1 MKRKKSKLTDQSF
14 FTPWLFQISFSL
26 CLNWLTTQLTTKA
39 TKKSTDARNLVK
51 TNVTFSILL
60 FLLPGTFFFYSSF
73 RIQFKT
79 HLLQNAFQ
87 NPPCGIN
94 LSYSYSISLNFYYSN
109 DHIPVL
115 ELTTFVFGS
124 GWPPSLQV
132 SGGQGSF
139 VDNFWKSFGAMLFKE
154 RMPHVCLSEVMERIT

>member
-87 NPPCGIN
+87 NPPCGIY
-94 LSYSYSISLNFYYSN
+94 LSYSYSISLNFYY
-109 DHIPVL
+109 IPPLVL
-115 ELTTFVFGS
+115 DSKNKVIQQRKHELLHWAVV
-124 GWPPSLQV
+124 GWP
-132 SGGQGSF
+132 G
-139 VDNFWKSFGAMLFKE
+139 
-154 RMPHVCLSEVMERIT
+154 RY